1 MFWEAT
7 DAENCRVG
15 TEISIISE
23 ELRIS
28 ESDVSGT
35 SCHKFNRRNFFK
47 VRQRWEEEEISK
59 SFPSLFNF
67 TGHRIRFYGLLMSKT
82 PAETQVV
89 FVDVKEFVG
98 FITVPLPF
106 FPSSCQ

>member
-1 MFWEAT
+1 
-7 DAENCRVG
+7 
-15 TEISIISE
+15 
-23 ELRIS
+23 
-28 ESDVSGT
+28 
-35 SCHKFNRRNFFK
+35 
-47 VRQRWEEEEISK
+47 
-59 SFPSLFNF
+59 
-67 TGHRIRFYGLLMSKT
+67 MSKT